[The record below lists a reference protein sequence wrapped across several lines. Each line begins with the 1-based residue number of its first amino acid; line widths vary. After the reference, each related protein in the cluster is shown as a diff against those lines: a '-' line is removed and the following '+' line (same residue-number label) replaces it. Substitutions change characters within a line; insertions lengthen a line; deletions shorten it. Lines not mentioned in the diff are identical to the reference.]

1 MIACNIMGGLGNQ
14 LFQIFASMA
23 YALENNVKLVF
34 PYEYKILA
42 RHTYWET
49 FLNELKF
56 FTTKNENNLVSNYD
70 ISLFPRYVEPSPRY
84 TSIPK
89 FGSSNVFLSGYF
101 QSYKYFHS
109 VRSTLFKMIRLD
121 KKKEMVKQ
129 KYSHLFFEGGTT
141 DDARC
146 IDGNTGTDD
155 ATETDYIAIHFRMG
169 DYKKLRHYHPVM
181 NYEYYHDAL
190 TYIMENKPKTSKTRA
205 LYFCESEDN
214 EYVAGKIGKLH
225 STFPDIE
232 FVKVDD
238 TIEDYEQVLI
248 MSCLTHYI
256 IPNSTFS
263 WWGAY
268 FNESND
274 KIVCYPSV
282 WFGEAYEHTH
292 DSSDLIPPEWVK
304 IKCEP
309 VHWSQP
315 LA

>member
-84 TSIPK
+84 TSIRK
-89 FGSSNVFLSGYF
+89 FGSTNIFLSGYF

-109 VRSTLFKMIRLD
+109 VRRTLFKMIRLD

-141 DDARC
+141 DDAMC
-146 IDGNTGTDD
+146 IDGNTG
-155 ATETDYIAIHFRMG
+155 TETDYIAIHFRMG
-169 DYKKLRHYHPVM
+169 DYKKLRHFHPVM

>member
-121 KKKEMVKQ
+121 KKKEMVKH

-141 DDARC
+141 DDAMC
-146 IDGNTGTDD
+146 IDGNTWTDD

-225 STFPDIE
+225 STFPDID

>member
-141 DDARC
+141 DDA
-146 IDGNTGTDD
+146 
-155 ATETDYIAIHFRMG
+155 TETDYIAIHFRMG

-232 FVKVDD
+232 FGKVDD

>member
-23 YALENNVKLVF
+23 YALENNLKLVF

-56 FTTKNENNLVSNYD
+56 FTTKNENNGVSNYD
-70 ISLFPRYVEPSPRY
+70 ISLFPRYVEPSPKY
-84 TSIPK
+84 TPIPK

-129 KYSHLFFEGGTT
+129 KYSHLFFGDGATHGGGAT
-141 DDARC
+141 DGG
-146 IDGNTGTDD
+146 DGTS
-155 ATETDYIAIHFRMG
+155 ETDYIAIHFRMG

-190 TYIMENKPKTSKTRA
+190 TYIMENKPKTAKTRA

-214 EYVAGKIGKLH
+214 EYVVGKIALLH
-225 STFPDIE
+225 EKFPDIE

-238 TIEDYEQVLI
+238 SIEDYEQVLI

-268 FNESND
+268 FNDSTDN
-274 KIVCYPSV
+274 IVCYPSV

-292 DSSDLIPPEWVK
+292 DSSDLIPTEWVK
-304 IKCEP
+304 IQCSP
-309 VHWSQP
+309 LHWSQP
-315 LA
+315 LV

>member
-1 MIACNIMGGLGNQ
+1 MIACNVMGGLGNQ

-23 YALENNVKLVF
+23 YALEKNLKLVF
-34 PYEYKILA
+34 PYEYKIMA

-49 FLNELKF
+49 FLSELKF
-56 FTTKNENNLVSNYD
+56 FTTKNENHGLSNYD
-70 ISLFPRYVEPSPRY
+70 ISLFPRYVEP
-84 TSIPK
+84 TPK
-89 FGSSNVFLSGYF
+89 YNPFPDFGNTRVFLSGYF
-101 QSYKYFHS
+101 QSYKYFDA
-109 VRSTLFKMIRLD
+109 VRSTLFKMIRLER
-121 KKKEMVKQ
+121 KKELVKQ
-129 KYSHLFFEGGTT
+129 RYSHLFAGEAG
-141 DDARC
+141 DDMDF
-146 IDGNTGTDD
+146 IS
-155 ATETDYIAIHFRMG
+155 IHFRMG

-181 NYEYYHDAL
+181 NYEYYQDAL
-190 TYIMENKPKTSKTRA
+190 TYIMENKPKTAKTRA

-214 EYVAGKIGKLH
+214 EYVAGKIALLH
-225 STFPDIE
+225 AKYPEIE

-238 TIEDYEQVLI
+238 SIEDYEQMLI

-268 FNESND
+268 FNESPY

-304 IKCEP
+304 IQCSP
-309 VHWSQP
+309 RHWSQP
-315 LA
+315 LV

>member
-49 FLNELKF
+49 FLSELNF

-109 VRSTLFKMIRLD
+109 ARSTLFKMIRLD

-129 KYSHLFFEGGTT
+129 KYSHLFT
-141 DDARC
+141 DARC

-190 TYIMENKPKTSKTRA
+190 TYIMENKQKTVKTRA

-225 STFPDIE
+225 STFSDIE

-238 TIEDYEQVLI
+238 TIKDYEQVLI